1 MGNIEIW
8 FPVAIY
14 KADNLFNAEQN
25 NLWKNH
31 LLEIK
36 QNNKSGGEDWYGD
49 TYTTHNVLE
58 LKNDKVLE
66 PLIQEIRKHVNH
78 FAQAHRSDAEY
89 NPGHCWANIGKAGNY
104 QEFHTHDGS
113 VFSAVYYI
121 TAPEGSGRIIFV
133 DPKQPDMLPLKN
145 IKDRNE
151 LSYIK
156 CSYAPQEGQLLI
168 FRSYLSHMVE
178 PGTNT
183 KERISISI
191 NFD

>member
-14 KADNLFNAEQN
+14 RADNLFSPEQN
-25 NLWKNH
+25 KIWKEYV
-31 LLEIK
+31 LDMK
-36 QNNKSGGEDWYGD
+36 TKVKSGGQDWYGG
-49 TYTTHNVLE
+49 TYTTHNTIDLGNDE
-58 LKNDKVLE
+58 ILK
-66 PLIQEIRKHVNH
+66 PLIQEINKHVDY
-78 FAQAHRSDAEY
+78 FAAAHNSKSTY
-89 NPGHCWANIGKAGNY
+89 KPGHSWINVSLAGNY

-121 TAPEGSGRIIFV
+121 SSPEGSGRIIFV
-133 DPKQPDMLPLKN
+133 DPKQPDMLPLRN
-145 IKDRNE
+145 ISDRNE
-151 LSYIK
+151 LSYMK
-156 CSYAPQEGQLLI
+156 ASYPAKEGSLII

-183 KERISISI
+183 EERISLSI